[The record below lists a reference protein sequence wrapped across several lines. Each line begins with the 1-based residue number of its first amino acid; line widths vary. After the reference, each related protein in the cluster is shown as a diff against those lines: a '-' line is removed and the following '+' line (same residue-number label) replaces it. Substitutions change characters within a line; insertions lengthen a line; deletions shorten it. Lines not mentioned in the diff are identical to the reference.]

1 MKNKKN
7 ILKVITLSLVLSLSL
22 YAAEEPKDA
31 SSFTKQKNEQV
42 LKELPF
48 SDTQDFTDAKKGF
61 IDTLPDLIIK
71 NDKGEVVWDM
81 KSYEYQAGMNA
92 PVTVNPSLWRVA
104 QINALNGL
112 FQVTDKV

>member
-48 SDTQDFTDAKKGF
+48 SDTQDFTAIRLKN
-61 IDTLPDLIIK
+61 IRLCHLI
-71 NDKGEVVWDM
+71 
-81 KSYEYQAGMNA
+81 SPA
-92 PVTVNPSLWRVA
+92 SL
-104 QINALNGL
+104 LL
-112 FQVTDKV
+112 FQSL